1 VRGSSYSPSPQ
12 RAASPPPRNATPPRD
27 GAATI
32 EDLASWISTKYMG
45 MGKTA
50 MDALPELRRQVMGKP
65 VVVCVAV
72 LTAARK

>member
-1 VRGSSYSPSPQ
+1 
-12 RAASPPPRNATPPRD
+12 
-27 GAATI
+27 
-32 EDLASWISTKYMG
+32 MG